1 MRTILYII
9 QKEFLQVFRNKSML
23 PIIFVVPIVQ
33 LIILVNA
40 ATFEMKNIRVSVVDL
55 DLSGTSRKLVSK
67 FQGSPFYQIKSSSF
81 SYAEAEDEMKKGNYS
96 SAENIFQKE
105 TLSYMHEIEGLFAEL
120 KKAFIQD

>member
-23 PIIFVVPIVQ
+23 PIIFIVPVVQ

-40 ATFEMKNIRVSVVDL
+40 ATYEMKHIRVSVVDL

-67 FQGSPFYQIKSSSF
+67 FQGSPFYQVRSSSF
-81 SYAEAEDEMKKGNYS
+81 HTGRPKMR
-96 SAENIFQKE
+96 
-105 TLSYMHEIEGLFAEL
+105 
-120 KKAFIQD
+120 